1 MIVTKVLVLILL
13 VIILCI
19 VSFLNKDT
27 EKFDIPTPEQNII
40 KEIEKLNKIKHN
52 QNIIKNKAVN
62 KQNAQNEIVKISN
75 AIDTK
80 MDQLLQIRDL
90 LQTLPTCR
98 EIDLL
103 PNNSQKTILTDYQPA
118 ALDDECKTH
127 TDKKE
132 CYFKGAKNEKYCVW
146 DKAIAITDANGAK
159 TKKRWND
166 ANTTEPEKKNWD
178 PEADGYRCQLRQLNP
193 TCAHI
198 KKQNGTGGYKYSP
211 YLIPNAF
218 NSV

>member
-1 MIVTKVLVLILL
+1 MIVTKVLVLICL

-27 EKFDIPTPEQNII
+27 EKFDIPTPEQSII

-52 QNIIKNKAVN
+52 QNITKNKAYN
-62 KQNAQNEIVKISN
+62 KQAAQNEIVRISN

-103 PNNSQKTILTDYQPA
+103 PNNERGAIWDTHEPT
-118 ALDDECKTH
+118 ALDNKCKLH

-132 CYFKGAKNEKYCVW
+132 CYFKGAQNEKYCVW
-146 DKAIAITDANGAK
+146 DKNLDGVAD
-159 TKKRWND
+159 
-166 ANTTEPEKKNWD
+166 NWK
-178 PEADGYRCQLRQLNP
+178 ESNGYRCQIRTLNP
-193 TCAHI
+193 KCAHI
-198 KKQNGTGGYKYSP
+198 KKLNGTEFKYGP